1 MKDFHFNLCKTMYPI
16 VDKILTNSQY
26 KVQLFELFERFYSKE
41 YLFMHEGKVTDST
54 VDTAD
59 EGSIKEA
66 MARANMVDSEEFRLQ
81 RRQSYNKLCALVE
94 LLSQASALNKLSPA
108 HTEQLIEYMMRL
120 LSSQESTL
128 QKNVLKCL
136 MKCSKKTDSFNNKT
150 HKMPKY
156 SKLLEGLQDDL
167 KFRMMIPSINYGSSD
182 AATVNQA
189 YTELDAE
196 YEGQIVNEETK

>member
-1 MKDFHFNLCKTMYPI
+1 MYPI

-81 RRQSYNKLCALVE
+81 RR
-94 LLSQASALNKLSPA
+94 
-108 HTEQLIEYMMRL
+108 
-120 LSSQESTL
+120 
-128 QKNVLKCL
+128 
-136 MKCSKKTDSFNNKT
+136 
-150 HKMPKY
+150 
-156 SKLLEGLQDDL
+156 
-167 KFRMMIPSINYGSSD
+167 
-182 AATVNQA
+182 
-189 YTELDAE
+189 
-196 YEGQIVNEETK
+196 